1 MMATTDTLS
10 YNWLTTNYSRE
21 IIMNNSDLAQILI
34 RAVEE
39 ADSSDRLLDAVQE
52 LAAAG
57 IEEAVPCLIAA
68 LGYNNPGAAVAAV
81 DGLIAIG
88 EAAVQPLLQ
97 LIDGYNYGAR
107 AWAIRALAGI
117 GDVRALDTL
126 LEAAKTDFSLS
137 VRRAAARGLGT
148 LRWQQVPPEKLESIQ
163 TQVLEALLLISQDPE
178 WVVRYAA
185 VTSLETLAIA
195 IAATLP
201 DQASRITNQL
211 QQILDTDVDLGV
223 RTRVKF
229 AQEKIQP
236 QQPQQHQEVFAPK
249 IKLQDTE
256 VPHRGGSRR

>member
-1 MMATTDTLS
+1 
-10 YNWLTTNYSRE
+10 
-21 IIMNNSDLAQILI
+21 MNNSDLAQILI
-34 RAVEE
+34 RAVQE
-39 ADSSDRLLDAVQE
+39 ADSSERLIDAVQE

-57 IEEAVPCLIAA
+57 IEESVPTLIAA

-88 EAAVQPLLQ
+88 QAAVSPLLE
-97 LIDGYNYGAR
+97 LIDDYNYGAR

-148 LRWQQVPPEKLESIQ
+148 LRWQQVLPEKVKSVQ
-163 TQVLEALLLISQDPE
+163 TQVLDALLLISEDPE

-195 IAATLP
+195 IAVTLP

-211 QQILDTDVDLGV
+211 QKILDTDVDLGV

-236 QQPQQHQEVFAPK
+236 QQHQEVFAPK
-249 IKLQDTE
+249 RKLQDADVSE
-256 VPHRGGSRR
+256 VSYRGDGRR

>member
-1 MMATTDTLS
+1 
-10 YNWLTTNYSRE
+10 
-21 IIMNNSDLAQILI
+21 MNNSELAQILI

-39 ADSSDRLLDAVQE
+39 ADSSERLVDAVQE
-52 LAAAG
+52 LAAASV
-57 IEEAVPCLIAA
+57 EESVPTLIAA

-88 EAAVQPLLQ
+88 EAAVPPLLE
-97 LIDGYNYGAR
+97 LIDNYNYGAR
-107 AWAIRALAGI
+107 AWAVRALAGI
-117 GDVRALDTL
+117 GDIRALDTL

-148 LRWQQVPPEKLESIQ
+148 LRWHQVPPEKLESVQ

-195 IAATLP
+195 IAVSLP

-211 QQILDTDVDLGV
+211 QQMLDTDADLGV
-223 RTRVKF
+223 RARVKF
-229 AQEKIQP
+229 AQEKI
-236 QQPQQHQEVFAPK
+236 QPQQHQEVFAPK
-249 IKLQDTE
+249 IKLEETEVPE
-256 VPHRGGSRR
+256 VPHRGGGRR

>member
-1 MMATTDTLS
+1 
-10 YNWLTTNYSRE
+10 
-21 IIMNNSDLAQILI
+21 MNNSDLAQILI
-34 RAVEE
+34 RAVQE
-39 ADSSDRLLDAVQE
+39 ADSSERLVDAVQE

-57 IEEAVPCLIAA
+57 IEESVPTLIAA

-88 EAAVQPLLQ
+88 EAAVSPLLE
-97 LIDGYNYGAR
+97 LIDDYNYGAR
-107 AWAIRALAGI
+107 AWALRALAGI

-126 LEAAKTDFSLS
+126 FEAAKTDFSLS

-148 LRWQQVPPEKLESIQ
+148 LRWHQVPAEKLESIQ
-163 TQVLEALLLISQDPE
+163 TEVLEALLLISQDQE

-195 IAATLP
+195 IAVTLP

-211 QQILDTDVDLGV
+211 QQILDTDADLGV

-229 AQEKIQP
+229 AQEKIQ
-236 QQPQQHQEVFAPK
+236 QQQHQEVFAPK
-249 IKLQDTE
+249 RKLQDTE
-256 VPHRGGSRR
+256 VEVPHRGGGRR

>member
-1 MMATTDTLS
+1 
-10 YNWLTTNYSRE
+10 
-21 IIMNNSDLAQILI
+21 MNNTDLAQILI

-52 LAAAG
+52 LAASG
-57 IEEAVPCLIAA
+57 IEEAVPTLIAA

-88 EAAVQPLLQ
+88 EAAVSPLLQ
-97 LIDGYNYGAR
+97 LIDDYNYGAR

-148 LRWQQVPPEKLESIQ
+148 LRWHEVPPEKLESIQ
-163 TQVLEALLLISQDPE
+163 IQVLEALLLISQDPE

-195 IAATLP
+195 IATTLP
-201 DQASRITNQL
+201 DQASRITNQF
-211 QQILDTDVDLGV
+211 QQMLDTDVDLGV

-236 QQPQQHQEVFAPK
+236 QQHQEVFAPK
-249 IKLQDTE
+249 RKLQGAEVSE
-256 VPHRGGSRR
+256 VPHRGAGRR

>member
-1 MMATTDTLS
+1 
-10 YNWLTTNYSRE
+10 
-21 IIMNNSDLAQILI
+21 MNNSDLAQILI

-57 IEEAVPCLIAA
+57 IEESVPTLIAA

-88 EAAVQPLLQ
+88 EPAVAPLLQ
-97 LIDGYNYGAR
+97 LIDDYNYGAR

-117 GDVRALDTL
+117 GDFRALDTL

-148 LRWQQVPPEKLESIQ
+148 LRWHQVPPEKLESVQ

-178 WVVRYAA
+178 WIVRYAV
-185 VTSLETLAIA
+185 VTSLETLAMPAAVNNA
-195 IAATLP
+195 ITSP
-201 DQASRITNQL
+201 DRALRITNQL
-211 QQILDTDVDLGV
+211 QQMLDTDADLGV

-229 AQEKIQP
+229 AQEKIQL
-236 QQPQQHQEVFAPK
+236 QQHQELFAPTK
-249 IKLQDTE
+249 KLQDTE
-256 VPHRGGSRR
+256 VEELPHRGGSRR

>member
-1 MMATTDTLS
+1 
-10 YNWLTTNYSRE
+10 
-21 IIMNNSDLAQILI
+21 MNNSDLAQILI

-57 IEEAVPCLIAA
+57 IEEGVPTLIAA

-148 LRWQQVPPEKLESIQ
+148 LRWQQVPPEKLESLQ

-195 IAATLP
+195 IAVTLP

-211 QQILDTDVDLGV
+211 QQMLDTDVDLGV

-249 IKLQDTE
+249 IKLQGAEVSE
-256 VPHRGGSRR
+256 VPHRGAGRR

>member
-1 MMATTDTLS
+1 
-10 YNWLTTNYSRE
+10 
-21 IIMNNSDLAQILI
+21 MNNSDLAQILI

-57 IEEAVPCLIAA
+57 IEESVPTLIAA

-88 EAAVQPLLQ
+88 EAAVPSLLE
-97 LIDGYNYGAR
+97 LIDDYNYSAR

-126 LEAAKTDFSLS
+126 LEAAKNDFSLS

-148 LRWQQVPPEKLESIQ
+148 LRWHQLPAEKVESVQ

-178 WVVRYAA
+178 WIVRYAA

-195 IAATLP
+195 IALTLP

-211 QQILDTDVDLGV
+211 QQMLDTDADVGV
-223 RTRVKF
+223 HTRVKF
-229 AQEKIQP
+229 ALQKI
-236 QQPQQHQEVFAPK
+236 QPQQHQEVFAPK
-249 IKLQDTE
+249 RKLEDTE
-256 VPHRGGSRR
+256 VSEIPHRGAGRQ

>member
-1 MMATTDTLS
+1 
-10 YNWLTTNYSRE
+10 
-21 IIMNNSDLAQILI
+21 MNNSDLAQILI

-57 IEEAVPCLIAA
+57 IEESVPTLIAA

-88 EAAVQPLLQ
+88 EPAVAPLLK
-97 LIDGYNYGAR
+97 LIDDYNYGAR

-117 GDVRALDTL
+117 GDLRALDTL

-148 LRWQQVPPEKLESIQ
+148 LRWHQVPPQKLEFVQ

-185 VTSLETLAIA
+185 VTSLEALAI
-195 IAATLP
+195 TLG
-201 DQASRITNQL
+201 DRALRIIDRL
-211 QQILDTDVDLGV
+211 QQMFDTDVDLGV

-229 AQEKIQP
+229 AQQKI
-236 QQPQQHQEVFAPK
+236 QQPQHPQLFALKTKQEE
-249 IKLQDTE
+249 TE
-256 VPHRGGSRR
+256 VPHRGGGRR

>member
-1 MMATTDTLS
+1 
-10 YNWLTTNYSRE
+10 
-21 IIMNNSDLAQILI
+21 MNNSELAQILI

-57 IEEAVPCLIAA
+57 IEESVPTLIAA

-88 EAAVQPLLQ
+88 EAAVPSLLE
-97 LIDGYNYGAR
+97 LIDDYNYSAR

-126 LEAAKTDFSLS
+126 LEAAKNDFSLS

-148 LRWQQVPPEKLESIQ
+148 LRWHQLPPEKLESFQ

-195 IAATLP
+195 TAVSLP
-201 DQASRITNQL
+201 DQASQITNQL
-211 QQILDTDVDLGV
+211 QQMLNTDADLGV

-229 AQEKIQP
+229 AQEKIQ
-236 QQPQQHQEVFAPK
+236 QQQHQEVFAPK
-249 IKLQDTE
+249 RKLQDAEVE
-256 VPHRGGSRR
+256 VPHRGGGRR

>member
-1 MMATTDTLS
+1 
-10 YNWLTTNYSRE
+10 
-21 IIMNNSDLAQILI
+21 MNNSDLAQILT

-57 IEEAVPCLIAA
+57 IEETVPTLIAA

-97 LIDGYNYGAR
+97 LIDDYNYSAR

-148 LRWQQVPPEKLESIQ
+148 LRWHQVPPEKLESIQ

-195 IAATLP
+195 IAVTLP

-211 QQILDTDVDLGV
+211 QQMLDTDVDLGV

-236 QQPQQHQEVFAPK
+236 QQPQQHQEVFVPK

>member
-1 MMATTDTLS
+1 
-10 YNWLTTNYSRE
+10 
-21 IIMNNSDLAQILI
+21 MNNSELAQILI

-39 ADSSDRLLDAVQE
+39 ADSSERLVDAVQE

-57 IEEAVPCLIAA
+57 IEESVPTLIAA

-88 EAAVQPLLQ
+88 EAAVPPLLE
-97 LIDGYNYGAR
+97 LIDNYNYGAR
-107 AWAIRALAGI
+107 AWAVRALAGI
-117 GDVRALDTL
+117 GDIRALDTL

-148 LRWQQVPPEKLESIQ
+148 LRWHQVPPEKLESVQ

-195 IAATLP
+195 MPAAVNNAVSLP
-201 DQASRITNQL
+201 DQVSRITNQL
-211 QQILDTDVDLGV
+211 QQMLDTDADLGV
-223 RTRVKF
+223 RTRVRF
-229 AQEKIQP
+229 AQQKI
-236 QQPQQHQEVFAPK
+236 QPQQHQEVFAPK
-249 IKLQDTE
+249 IKLQEIE
-256 VPHRGGSRR
+256 VPEVPYRGGGRR

>member
-1 MMATTDTLS
+1 
-10 YNWLTTNYSRE
+10 
-21 IIMNNSDLAQILI
+21 MNNSDLAQILI

-117 GDVRALDTL
+117 GDIRALDTL
-126 LEAAKTDFSLS
+126 LEAGKTDFSLS
-137 VRRAAARGLGT
+137 VRRAAARGLST
-148 LRWQQVPPEKLESIQ
+148 LRWQQVPSEKLESIQ

-201 DQASRITNQL
+201 DQASRIKNQL
-211 QQILDTDVDLGV
+211 QQMLDTDVDLGV

-236 QQPQQHQEVFAPK
+236 QQHQEVFAPK
-249 IKLQDTE
+249 RKLQDTE
-256 VPHRGGSRR
+256 VPHRGGGRR

>member
-1 MMATTDTLS
+1 MMSTTDNLS
-10 YNWLTTNYSRE
+10 YNWPTVNDSSE

-57 IEEAVPCLIAA
+57 IEESVPTLIAA

-81 DGLIAIG
+81 DGLIAMG
-88 EAAVQPLLQ
+88 EAAVSPLLE
-97 LIDGYNYGAR
+97 LIDDYNYGAR

-126 LEAAKTDFSLS
+126 LEAGKTDFSLS
-137 VRRAAARGLGT
+137 VRRAATRGLGT
-148 LRWQQVPPEKLESIQ
+148 LHWYQLPPEKVESVQ

-195 IAATLP
+195 IAVTLP
-201 DQASRITNQL
+201 DQASQITNQL
-211 QQILDTDVDLGV
+211 QQMLNTDADLGV

-229 AQEKIQP
+229 AQEKIQ
-236 QQPQQHQEVFAPK
+236 QQQHQEVLAPK
-249 IKLQDTE
+249 RKLQDTE
-256 VPHRGGSRR
+256 VPYRGGGRR

>member
-1 MMATTDTLS
+1 
-10 YNWLTTNYSRE
+10 
-21 IIMNNSDLAQILI
+21 MNNSDLAQILI
-34 RAVEE
+34 RAVQE
-39 ADSSDRLLDAVQE
+39 ADSSERLVDAVQE

-57 IEEAVPCLIAA
+57 IEESVPTLIAA

-88 EAAVQPLLQ
+88 EAAVSPLLE
-97 LIDGYNYGAR
+97 LIDDYNYGAR

-117 GDVRALDTL
+117 GDIRALDTL

-148 LRWQQVPPEKLESIQ
+148 LRWHQVPPEKMESVQ

-178 WVVRYAA
+178 WVVRYAV

-195 IAATLP
+195 IAVTLP
-201 DQASRITNQL
+201 NQASRITNQL
-211 QQILDTDVDLGV
+211 QHMLDTDVDLGV

-229 AQEKIQP
+229 AQQKI
-236 QQPQQHQEVFAPK
+236 QPQQHQEAFALGIPG

-256 VPHRGGSRR
+256 VPHRGDGRR

>member
-1 MMATTDTLS
+1 
-10 YNWLTTNYSRE
+10 
-21 IIMNNSDLAQILI
+21 MNNSDLAQILI
-34 RAVEE
+34 RAVQE
-39 ADSSDRLLDAVQE
+39 ADSSERLVDAVQE

-57 IEEAVPCLIAA
+57 IEESVPTLIAA

-88 EAAVQPLLQ
+88 EAAVSPLLE
-97 LIDGYNYGAR
+97 LIDDYNYGAR
-107 AWAIRALAGI
+107 AWALRALAGI

-148 LRWQQVPPEKLESIQ
+148 LRWHQVPPEKVESVQ
-163 TQVLEALLLISQDPE
+163 TEVLEALLLISQDPE

-195 IAATLP
+195 IAVTLP

-211 QQILDTDVDLGV
+211 QQILDTDADLGV

-229 AQEKIQP
+229 AQEKIQ
-236 QQPQQHQEVFAPK
+236 QQQHQEVFAPK
-249 IKLQDTE
+249 RKLQETEVE
-256 VPHRGGSRR
+256 VPHRGGGRR

>member
-1 MMATTDTLS
+1 
-10 YNWLTTNYSRE
+10 
-21 IIMNNSDLAQILI
+21 MNNSDLAQILI

-39 ADSSDRLLDAVQE
+39 ADSSERLVDAVQE

-57 IEEAVPCLIAA
+57 IEESVPTLIAA

-88 EAAVQPLLQ
+88 QAAVSPLLE
-97 LIDGYNYGAR
+97 LIDDYNYGAR
-107 AWAIRALAGI
+107 AWALRALAGI

-148 LRWQQVPPEKLESIQ
+148 LRWHQVPPEKVESVQ

-195 IAATLP
+195 IAVTLP

-211 QQILDTDVDLGV
+211 QQMLDTDADLGV

-229 AQEKIQP
+229 AQEKIQ
-236 QQPQQHQEVFAPK
+236 QQQHQEVFAPTR
-249 IKLQDTE
+249 KLQKTEVE
-256 VPHRGGSRR
+256 VPHRGGGRR

>member
-1 MMATTDTLS
+1 MMPTTDNLS
-10 YNWLTTNYSRE
+10 YNWLAVNDSSK
-21 IIMNNSDLAQILI
+21 ILMNNSDLAQILI

-57 IEEAVPCLIAA
+57 IEESVPTLIAA

-81 DGLIAIG
+81 DGLIAMG
-88 EAAVQPLLQ
+88 EAAVSPLLE
-97 LIDGYNYGAR
+97 LIDDYNYGAR

-117 GDVRALDTL
+117 GDIRALDTL

-137 VRRAAARGLGT
+137 VRRAATRGLGT
-148 LRWQQVPPEKLESIQ
+148 LRWHQLPPDQVESVQ

-195 IAATLP
+195 IAVTLP
-201 DQASRITNQL
+201 DQASQITNQL
-211 QQILDTDVDLGV
+211 QQILDTDADLGV

-229 AQEKIQP
+229 AQEKIQ
-236 QQPQQHQEVFAPK
+236 QQQHQEVFAPK
-249 IKLQDTE
+249 RKLQDTE
-256 VPHRGGSRR
+256 VPYRGGGRR

>member
-1 MMATTDTLS
+1 
-10 YNWLTTNYSRE
+10 
-21 IIMNNSDLAQILI
+21 MNNSDLAQILI

-57 IEEAVPCLIAA
+57 IEEAVPTLIAA

-126 LEAAKTDFSLS
+126 LEAGKTDFSLS

-163 TQVLEALLLISQDPE
+163 AQVLEALLLISQDSE

-201 DQASRITNQL
+201 DQASRIKNQL
-211 QQILDTDVDLGV
+211 QQMLDTDVDLGV

-236 QQPQQHQEVFAPK
+236 QQHQEVFAPK
-249 IKLQDTE
+249 RKLQGAEVSE
-256 VPHRGGSRR
+256 VPHRGAGRR

>member
-1 MMATTDTLS
+1 
-10 YNWLTTNYSRE
+10 
-21 IIMNNSDLAQILI
+21 MNNSDLAKILI

-57 IEEAVPCLIAA
+57 IEEAVPTLIAA

-88 EAAVQPLLQ
+88 EVAVPPLLK
-97 LIDGYNYGAR
+97 LIDDYNYGAR
-107 AWAIRALAGI
+107 AWALRALAGI

-126 LEAAKTDFSLS
+126 LEAAKNDFSLS

-148 LRWQQVPPEKLESIQ
+148 LRWHQVPSEKLESVQ
-163 TQVLEALLLISQDPE
+163 TQVLEPLLLISQDPE
-178 WVVRYAA
+178 WIVRYAA
-185 VTSLETLAIA
+185 VTSLETLAVA
-195 IAATLP
+195 VAVTSP

-211 QQILDTDVDLGV
+211 QQMLDTDADLGV

-229 AQEKIQP
+229 AQEKIQ
-236 QQPQQHQEVFAPK
+236 QQQHQEVFAPK

-256 VPHRGGSRR
+256 VTEAPHRGGGRR

>member
-1 MMATTDTLS
+1 
-10 YNWLTTNYSRE
+10 
-21 IIMNNSDLAQILI
+21 MNNSDLAQILI

-39 ADSSDRLLDAVQE
+39 ADSSDRLLDAVRE
-52 LAAAG
+52 LAAAR
-57 IEEAVPCLIAA
+57 IEESVPTLIAA

-88 EAAVQPLLQ
+88 EPAVPSLLQ
-97 LIDGYNYGAR
+97 LIDDYNYSAR

-148 LRWQQVPPEKLESIQ
+148 LRWHQLPAEKLESIQ
-163 TQVLEALLLISQDPE
+163 IQVLEALLLISQDPE
-178 WVVRYAA
+178 WIVRYAA
-185 VTSLETLAIA
+185 VTSLETLAMSGDNPQSGNA
-195 IAATLP
+195 IAVSLP

-211 QQILDTDVDLGV
+211 QQILDTDADLGV

-229 AQEKIQP
+229 AQQKIQ
-236 QQPQQHQEVFAPK
+236 QQQHQEVFAPK
-249 IKLQDTE
+249 RKLEETEVSE
-256 VPHRGGSRR
+256 VPHRGGGRR

>member
-1 MMATTDTLS
+1 
-10 YNWLTTNYSRE
+10 
-21 IIMNNSDLAQILI
+21 MNNSDLAQILI

-52 LAAAG
+52 LAAAD
-57 IEEAVPCLIAA
+57 IEEAVPTLIAA

-195 IAATLP
+195 IAVTLP

-211 QQILDTDVDLGV
+211 QQMLDKDVDLGV

-236 QQPQQHQEVFAPK
+236 QQAQQHQEVFAPK
-249 IKLQDTE
+249 RKLQDADVSE
-256 VPHRGGSRR
+256 VPHRGGGRR

>member
-1 MMATTDTLS
+1 M
-10 YNWLTTNYSRE
+10 
-21 IIMNNSDLAQILI
+21 MNNSDLAQILI
-34 RAVEE
+34 RAVQE
-39 ADSSDRLLDAVQE
+39 ADSSERLIDAVRE

-57 IEEAVPCLIAA
+57 IQESVPTLIAA

-88 EAAVQPLLQ
+88 EAAVTPLLE
-97 LIDGYNYGAR
+97 LIDDYNYGAR

-148 LRWQQVPPEKLESIQ
+148 LRWQQVPPEKVESVQ

-178 WVVRYAA
+178 WIVRYAA
-185 VTSLETLAIA
+185 VTSLETLAMSGDKLQSGNA
-195 IAATLP
+195 IAVTLAE
-201 DQASRITNQL
+201 QASRITDQL
-211 QQILDTDVDLGV
+211 QKILDTDVDLGV

-229 AQEKIQP
+229 AQEKIQ
-236 QQPQQHQEVFAPK
+236 QQQQQQQHQEVFAPK
-249 IKLQDTE
+249 RKLEDVEVPE
-256 VPHRGGSRR
+256 VPHRGGGRR

>member
-1 MMATTDTLS
+1 
-10 YNWLTTNYSRE
+10 
-21 IIMNNSDLAQILI
+21 MNNSDLAPVLI
-34 RAVEE
+34 RAVQE
-39 ADSSDRLLDAVQE
+39 ADSSDRLVDAVQE

-57 IEEAVPCLIAA
+57 IEESVPTLIAA

-88 EAAVQPLLQ
+88 EATVSPLLE
-97 LIDGYNYGAR
+97 LIDDYNYGAR
-107 AWAIRALAGI
+107 AWALRVLAGI

-148 LRWQQVPPEKLESIQ
+148 LRWHQLPPEKVESVQ

-211 QQILDTDVDLGV
+211 QQMLNTDVDLGV

-229 AQEKIQP
+229 AQEKIQ
-236 QQPQQHQEVFAPK
+236 QQQHQEVFPPK
-249 IKLQDTE
+249 KKLQDTDVE
-256 VPHRGGSRR
+256 VPHRGGGRR